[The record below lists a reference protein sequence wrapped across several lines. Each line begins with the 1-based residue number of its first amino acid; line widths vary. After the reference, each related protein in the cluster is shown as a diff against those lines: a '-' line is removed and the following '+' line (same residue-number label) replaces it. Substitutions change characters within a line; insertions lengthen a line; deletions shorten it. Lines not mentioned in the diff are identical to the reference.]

1 LQIDGHLAAKALR
14 IGGYGDGI
22 PNDGGVVN
30 HNRRHLRLERG
41 SDEPGSRRRLRHGK
55 RRALAA
61 SGLSFMVRWAFAV
74 SAAMVVAGL
83 MEYGFAR
90 QQIVDRAMEDSR
102 RNYEV
107 LAEGLEEALAAAGT
121 DAERREHAIEDEIH
135 HLQHSP
141 GTVRVGLFDAAGR
154 LVTGGEEQTVAGEL
168 EGADPTRF
176 AEVLATGQT
185 AVKTESSHV
194 DTGERGY
201 QFLVPLTA
209 PEGTLVLEI
218 DQHPGIINELIQGMG
233 QNKLLGLLTAIAV
246 AIPLSYLFGGRSL
259 QRRHLRAQ
267 RQADADPLT
276 GLSGRRPFNP
286 SLEAVLA
293 DRRYGVVSL
302 ALLDVDGFKQLN
314 DRLGHSHGD
323 RVLQALADSFEE
335 LAAADTPFRLGGDEF
350 AVILP
355 GSDEDQAAEAL
366 TRVRVAFA
374 ARFPGVTFSVGIA
387 ASGTHKPLALTE
399 LWERS
404 DAALYEAKRLG
415 RHRSVSFKSMAEGHT
430 VSAEKTDELTAL
442 VSGTVPLNV
451 AFQPIWDLRR
461 GVVLAHEALL
471 RLPHSS
477 RISGPQEAFELA
489 ERLGI
494 AADLDS
500 RARSAVLAE
509 VCSQGWEGL
518 LFLNLHPD
526 ALPGFDLDNLV
537 AELAVAGLEPEDV
550 VLEITEQ
557 AGLNHPDPIRTLR
570 LAQDRGFRLAL
581 DDMGRS
587 NAGLHALRLVRF
599 DIVKIDGEVIANLE
613 KDPSSAATVSAAI
626 SFVQQAGG
634 WIVAE
639 GIEEPPM
646 LDKLLQHGLAPAR
659 QQPVIAGQGY
669 LLGRPKERPLGIN
682 THLAIFEQQ
691 ITGPAPPDA
700 DLDDLYGNTQDQM

>member
-1 LQIDGHLAAKALR
+1 MNEHGHQ
-14 IGGYGDGI
+14 
-22 PNDGGVVN
+22 
-30 HNRRHLRLERG
+30 LRLEHG
-41 SDEPGSRRRLRHGK
+41 SEERVSRRRPRHRK
-55 RRALAA
+55 RLGLAA
-61 SGLSFMVRWAFAV
+61 SGLSFLVRWAFAV
-74 SAAMVVAGL
+74 SAAMLVAGA

-90 QQIVDRAMEDSR
+90 QQIIDRAMEDSR

-107 LAEGLEEALAAAGT
+107 LAGGLAEALTAAGT
-121 DAERREHAIEDEIH
+121 DAELREHAISDELH
-135 HLQHSP
+135 HLQQSP
-141 GTVRVGLFDAAGR
+141 GTVQVGLFDAAGK
-154 LVTGGEEQTVAGEL
+154 LLAGGDHQTSRGEID
-168 EGADPTRF
+168 GTDPTRF
-176 AEVLATGQT
+176 AEVLATNET
-185 AVKTESSHV
+185 AVKTESSHE
-194 DTGERGY
+194 DTGEAGY
-201 QFLVPLTA
+201 RFLVPVTA

-218 DQHPGIINELIQGMG
+218 DQHPAIINDLVQDMG

-259 QRRHLRAQ
+259 QRRQLRIQ
-267 RQADADPLT
+267 QQADADPLT
-276 GLSGRRPFNP
+276 GLSGRRPFKP
-286 SLEAVLA
+286 SLEATLN
-293 DRRYGVVSL
+293 DRRYSVVSL
-302 ALLDVDGFKQLN
+302 ALLDLDGFKQLN

-323 RVLQALADSFEE
+323 RVLQALADAFEE
-335 LAAADTPFRLGGDEF
+335 LAATDTPFRLGGDEF

-355 GSDEDQAAEAL
+355 GSDEDQGAEAL
-366 TRVRVAFA
+366 DRVRAAFT
-374 ARFPGVTFSVGIA
+374 ARFPGVTFSAGIA
-387 ASGTHKPLALTE
+387 SSGTRQPLALTE
-399 LWERS
+399 LWERG

-415 RHRSVSFKSMAEGHT
+415 RHRSVSFESMAEGHT

-442 VSGTVPLNV
+442 VAGAVPVKV

-471 RLPHSS
+471 RLPEGS

-526 ALPGFDLDNLV
+526 ALPGFDLDGLV

-550 VLEITEQ
+550 VLEVTEQ
-557 AGLNHPDPIRTLR
+557 AGLNHADPIRTLHR
-570 LAQDRGFRLAL
+570 AQDRGFRLAL

-599 DIVKIDGEVIANLE
+599 DIVKIDGEVIASLD
-613 KDPSSAATVSAAI
+613 KDPSSVATVSAAI

-639 GIEEPPM
+639 GIEEPGM
-646 LDKLLQHGLAPAR
+646 LTVLLEHGLAPAR

-669 LLGRPKERPLGIN
+669 LLGHPEARPLGIN
-682 THLAIFEQQ
+682 THLAILDQQ
-691 ITGPAPPDA
+691 KTGTAPGS
-700 DLDDLYGNTQDQM
+700 DLDGVYGNPQDAP